1 MYVSRPKWN
10 LSVDTAVF
18 LKKCEKQDAFVSSE
32 VFVALLHLPLQK
44 RKIRN
49 GNIFFKSTAVGL
61 QPLVDI

>member
-49 GNIFFKSTAVGL
+49 GNIFL
-61 QPLVDI
+61 NPQLLDYNP